1 VRPPWPAPSTRN
13 PGVETLVAI
22 GDFSKMTYLSV
33 KALRH
38 YHDVGLLQPADIDQ
52 STGYRRYATSQVPVA
67 QAIRRFRD
75 LDMPLEEI
83 RLVLAAPDAATGNR
97 ALVRHLERMQ
107 HQLEQTQRTVS
118 SLQEVLSGQIDAAG
132 IVEIRRLDAIHVL
145 SETAQVRFEEC
156 STWLPEVLLRL
167 HHEADRSGGSV
178 TGSDGALYS
187 SEFFEYEL
195 GEVTAFIPVSAVVDG
210 GTTIPAS
217 TVAVLTHK
225 GPFEDLDRTYG
236 ALGGLVA
243 ERGIAGTGP
252 IREHYVTDS
261 ETDVCWPVIGTASV

>member
-1 VRPPWPAPSTRN
+1 
-13 PGVETLVAI
+13 VETLVAI
-22 GDFSKMTYLSV
+22 GDFSKMTYISV

-38 YHDVGLLQPADIDQ
+38 YHDVGLLEPADIDP

-83 RLVLAAPDAATGNR
+83 RLVLAAPDSATGSR
-97 ALVRHLERMQ
+97 ALLRHLERMQ

-132 IVEIRRLDAIHVL
+132 RVEIRRLDAVHVL
-145 SETAQVRFEEC
+145 SETARVRFEEC
-156 STWLPEVLLRL
+156 STWLPEAFQRL
-167 HHEADRSGGSV
+167 HHEANRSGASV

-187 SEFFEYEL
+187 SEFFEDDL
-195 GEVTAFIPVSAVVDG
+195 GDVTAFIPVPDGVHG
-210 GTTIPAS
+210 GTTLPAC
-217 TVAVLTHK
+217 TVAILTHD

-236 ALGGLVA
+236 ALGSVVA

-252 IREHYVTDS
+252 IREHYLTES
-261 ETDVCWPVIGTASV
+261 RTDVCWPVVGTASD